1 MEADL
6 RSHCLYRGRER
17 NAPSMTESSFNQN
30 RFYITTPIYYVNARP
45 HLGHAY
51 STIVCDAIARRKRA
65 LGIETWFLTGTDE
78 HGQKIERSAQQAGC
92 TPQEFADRIAA
103 EFRGLWD
110 KLGLTYDDFI
120 RTTEERHKRGVQKL
134 FAELRDRGFIYKGS
148 YTGQY
153 CVSCEEW
160 IEGPPGTICP
170 IHGTVTET
178 VSEGNYFFKLSA
190 FEKKLLDFYEANPAF
205 MGPESTRRE
214 VVSFVRS
221 GLKDLSVSRTTFGW
235 GIPVPGDEKH
245 VVYVWLDALANY
257 ITALGYGSDDDQKFK
272 KFWPADIHLIGKE
285 ISRFHCVYWPA
296 FLMAAGIEPPR
307 SVRANGWL
315 MFDQNKMSKSRGN
328 IVRAETVQAV
338 LGADALRYFLL
349 REIPFGQ
356 DGNFTFDALVQ
367 RFNGDLANG
376 YGNLVS
382 RVVNMVH
389 KFFGGVVP
397 EAGAETQAETT
408 LRTNTEAAITAFGP
422 AFDEMNF
429 SDALKSLWAIVAETD
444 GYLTANAPWKKPA
457 DRSDADHA
465 ALQARVLTTAAEAI
479 RVITALAY
487 PILPEAA
494 SKVWRQLG
502 QGEIADAAKKA
513 FLTKLAW
520 GGLKAGT
527 KPGEP
532 APLFPRAEKDAVE
545 RMQNLEDENNK
556 SAVEA
561 AGGRGEK
568 TASGSATASPSV
580 QSTDTTG
587 APDARS
593 NESLTQSSVV
603 SQNPGKPLETAK
615 VHAVPAEHASSRLD
629 VAAGAPAAANAES
642 EEHATRKPE
651 GVHSYLKHLEPRA
664 AAVKEPSSTSAPVAP
679 VAPAASGE
687 PAASAVE
694 EKQYITID
702 DFAKVE
708 LRVAQILVAERIP
721 KADKLL
727 RLEVDL
733 GYEKRQ
739 ILAGIAQYY
748 EPEKLVGRKIVIVA
762 NLAPRKMRGL
772 ESNGMLLAASLP
784 LDGAPVLAGFLED
797 VPLGARL
804 K

>member
-1 MEADL
+1 
-6 RSHCLYRGRER
+6 
-17 NAPSMTESSFNQN
+17 MTQSGPETR

-78 HGQKIERSAQQAGC
+78 HGQKIERSAQLAGC

-120 RTTEERHKRGVQKL
+120 RTTEERHTRGVQKL
-134 FAELRDRGFIYKGS
+134 FGELRDRGYIYKGS

-153 CVSCEEW
+153 CVGCEEW

-178 VSEGNYFFKLSA
+178 VSEENYFFKLSA
-190 FEKKLLDFYEANPAF
+190 FEKRLLEFYETNPGF

-214 VVSFVRS
+214 VISFVRG
-221 GLKDLSVSRTTFGW
+221 GLKDLSVSRTTFEW
-235 GIPVPGDEKH
+235 GVPVPGDEKH

-257 ITALGYGSDDDQKFK
+257 ITALGYGSDDDEKFK

-315 MFDQNKMSKSRGN
+315 MFDQSKMSKSRGN

-356 DGNFTFDALVQ
+356 DGNFTFEALVQ

-389 KFFGGVVP
+389 KYFGGVVP
-397 EAGAETQAETT
+397 EAGAATQAEAA
-408 LRTNTEAAITAFGP
+408 LRASTEAAIANFGP

-429 SDALKSLWAIVAETD
+429 SEALKNLWAVVAETD

-457 DRSDADHA
+457 DRSEADHA
-465 ALQARVLTTAAEAI
+465 TLQARVLATAAEAI
-479 RVITALAY
+479 HVITALAY

-494 SKVWRQLG
+494 AKVWRQLG
-502 QGEIADAAKKA
+502 HGEIADAAKNA

-527 KPGEP
+527 KLGEP
-532 APLFPRAEKDAVE
+532 APLFPRAEKDAVD
-545 RMQNLEDENNK
+545 RMQNLEEENNK

-561 AGGRGEK
+561 AGGQDNVAK
-568 TASGSATASPSV
+568 TP
-580 QSTDTTG
+580 
-587 APDARS
+587 P
-593 NESLTQSSVV
+593 
-603 SQNPGKPLETAK
+603 
-615 VHAVPAEHASSRLD
+615 PAA
-629 VAAGAPAAANAES
+629 APAAPKAEP
-642 EEHATRKPE
+642 EEHGTRKPE
-651 GVHSYLKHLEPRA
+651 GVHSYLKHPEPRETEA
-664 AAVKEPSSTSAPVAP
+664 KEETSAAKPAEPVTPHAMA
-679 VAPAASGE
+679 APATAAPASGE
-687 PAASAVE
+687 PAAE

-702 DFAKVE
+702 DFAKVD
-708 LRVAQILVAERIP
+708 LRVARVLVAERIP

-784 LDGAPVLAGFLED
+784 PDGAPVLAGFLED